1 MLQYLLKAYL
11 QSAASQ
17 KLRETALDAVRQQMA
32 GGPTAADVRPGET
45 APEGPQRE
53 DRQRPCDVGLVF
65 ALGIE
70 SGGMQDLLEGA
81 IVTHGGGHKARQGG
95 LKGRHVV
102 LLESGIGREA
112 AAKAT
117 EALILGHKPAWII
130 STGFAGGL
138 QPHVKRGDVIM
149 ADGVADPAGQT
160 LAIDLR
166 ISREALAA
174 TPGVHV
180 GRLVTVDAIVRTAAE
195 KQALGQRHQAL
206 GVDMETFAVAQVC
219 ANEGIRFMAVRIV
232 SDGMS
237 DELPRDIDRL
247 VRQKTTAAR
256 LGAALGAIV
265 DRPGSLKD
273 MWRLKEDALVHSDR
287 LARFLASMIAQ
298 LVPMTN
304 NSRDESR
311 RNPTDEQRP

>member
-1 MLQYLLKAYL
+1 
-11 QSAASQ
+11 
-17 KLRETALDAVRQQMA
+17 VRQQMA
-32 GGPTAADVRPGET
+32 GGPAAADVRPGEV
-45 APEGPQRE
+45 APEGPPRE
-53 DRQRPCDVGLVF
+53 ERQRPCDVGLVF

-130 STGFAGGL
+130 S
-138 QPHVKRGDVIM
+138 
-149 ADGVADPAGQT
+149 ADSVSDPAGQT

-166 ISREALAA
+166 ISRDALAA

-180 GRLVTVDAIVRTAAE
+180 GRLVTVDAIVRTAAD

-232 SDGMS
+232 SDGMG

-265 DRPGSLKD
+265 DRPSSLKD

-287 LARFLASMIAQ
+287 LAKFLASMIAQ
-298 LVPMTN
+298 LVPITK
-304 NSRDESR
+304 STRDEPR